1 MAQQTTGA
9 IRVLDIHPLSD
20 RVFAAVRAYIFYLY
34 KMLLPIDLAPLY
46 PFPKKLNLFTLEY
59 AGSIILF
66 FAITFFC
73 ILSLKKR
80 KLFASVWLYYV
91 ITLLPV
97 IGIVQV
103 GFQAAADRYTYL
115 PSLGSFILLGL
126 GAGVLYEKFNR
137 KAYTAALFGFV
148 VIIFSLLGYR
158 TILQTAIWKDSV
170 TLWSHEIRLF
180 PRRCGYIKL

>member
-91 ITLLPV
+91 ITLLPCYWDSAGRV
-97 IGIVQV
+97 PGSGRQV
-103 GFQAAADRYTYL
+103 YVSSESRVFYS
-115 PSLGSFILLGL
+115 P
-126 GAGVLYEKFNR
+126 GV
-137 KAYTAALFGFV
+137 G
-148 VIIFSLLGYR
+148 
-158 TILQTAIWKDSV
+158 
-170 TLWSHEIRLF
+170 
-180 PRRCGYIKL
+180 RRRPL